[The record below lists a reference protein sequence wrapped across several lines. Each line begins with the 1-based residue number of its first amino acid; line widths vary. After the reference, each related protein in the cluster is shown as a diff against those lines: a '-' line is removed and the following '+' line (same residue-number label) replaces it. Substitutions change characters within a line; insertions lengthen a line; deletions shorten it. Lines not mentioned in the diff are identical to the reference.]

1 MGRIGQAIARRAE
14 AFGMKIAY
22 HTRNRRDLPYRF
34 VTDLQALAQDSDF
47 LVLALPGGPAT
58 EGMIEARVLAALGP
72 TGILINVARGS
83 VVDEP
88 ALVRALLTGQIGGAG
103 LDVFAHEPQVPEE
116 LLDLEQVV
124 LTPHLGS
131 ATEEARRAMAELCV
145 ANLRSFFAGEGAL
158 TPWP

>member
-1 MGRIGQAIARRAE
+1 
-14 AFGMKIAY
+14 MKIAY
-22 HTRNRRDLPYRF
+22 HTRHRHELAYRF
-34 VTDLQALAQDSDF
+34 VADLEELARDSDF
-47 LVLALPGGPAT
+47 LVLVVPGGPAT
-58 EGMIEARVLAALGP
+58 DRMVEARVLAALGP
-72 TGILINVARGS
+72 TGVLINVARGS

-103 LDVFAHEPQVPEE
+103 LDVFAHEPKVPEE